1 MDPAT
6 CFIEKLLEK
15 LLDYTIN
22 ALGRQVG
29 YMIFYRNNIDE
40 LRSQIQ
46 DLNQK
51 QEAMQHL
58 IDEAI
63 RNCERIELQVESW
76 MSGVDDI
83 KMQAEQFFNE
93 EGQSQTRCSRTSCP
107 NLCSCYQLSRRAKKM
122 ALKVKDLAKKKK
134 DLNKVS
140 HLPSP
145 KCRHLIDDKMNEGLD
160 SRLQII
166 DQVMEALRNSSINM
180 VGLCGLGGIGKT
192 TIAKEVAKKLE
203 NKKMFRKVIMV
214 TISKDMNIVEI
225 QRQIVEMLG
234 MRLEEVNEEVRS
246 SRLFDRLKQEENMLP
261 ILDDLWGE
269 LDFGKVGI
277 PFIGDKNNNKKNEGC
292 KILLTS
298 RNKTLLSDVMK
309 CEKIIGVGVLQEE
322 EAQELFKRIAELS
335 IESSNP
341 GLMSIA
347 GEIVQ
352 KCGGLPLAIVTAA
365 KALRNKDQNIWEDAL
380 TRLRNPLRRNITGIK
395 EVDQILRLSYD
406 QLTKENQHIFLFSSM
421 LSHDP
426 LIQDLLM
433 YSVGLGFLKHIE
445 NMEDARVGISAVV
458 SKLKSLNLFLDSF
471 SSQHFTIHDVI
482 RDVALSIASNELCA
496 FIWRHK
502 RLNAWPEQNLLEGY
516 KGICLEKSD
525 IRDLPEELLAPRLE
539 FFLLNSEN
547 RDLAIPDTFF
557 KSTKDLKLLSF
568 INVCFSSL
576 PFLNSLK
583 KLKTLCLHS
592 CLLKDMTQVGSLK
605 QLTTLSL
612 AYSEIEHLPF
622 ELAMLTS
629 LQMLNLAHCTKL
641 KVIPPKLL
649 SSWEKLE
656 VLSMENSFN
665 QWEAKGSSECNVNAS
680 LVELKDLP
688 ISSLDIC
695 IPDPSILPENLFS
708 DKKLKRYR
716 IIIGENWRWDCNHE
730 TSKTLKL
737 ELNENVHSKHGV
749 QKLLEGVEDLYLCG
763 SNGLEHVLHNRF
775 PYLRHLQI
783 KSNDDVEYIVLSS
796 THQEVAL
803 PMLETLNLE
812 KLNVLK
818 KLCQGPI
825 APTFFQNL
833 KVIKVSGCQQLKWIF
848 SASMIGS
855 FSQLVEIEIR
865 DCDSLKEV
873 VTSAIEDSSDQPK
886 FANDVIVFKK
896 LRTLKMERLPV
907 LIDFYMQDRA
917 ANNHYNTASKS
928 LFNNKVLFQ
937 MLELLEL
944 SDLDNLIS
952 SIWNDQPSDSSFSNL
967 KRLDVDS
974 CGFVVLVPFQVLRSL
989 HSLEELAVGQCENLE
1004 VVFDLDDL
1012 NDCKERQ
1019 SSSVVLPLKKLS
1031 LWSLPKLKNVWSNHH
1046 QGNVS
1051 FQSLSQ
1057 IDSKYSLLSCNKV
1070 LFPMLER
1077 LELSDLDN
1085 LTSSRWNDQLFD
1097 SSVSNLKRLFVW
1109 SCGFVI
1115 LVPFQVL
1122 RSLHSLEELE
1132 VEECEKL
1139 EVVFYL
1145 EDLNN
1150 CKEPQSSSVVVPLK
1164 KLRLSRLPKLKN
1176 VWGNQHQENVSF
1188 QSLRQIE
1195 VVNCDSLMS
1204 VFPASITKGML
1215 HCLEQLE
1222 VQDCADLEVIVAK
1235 DQVSESLDAACVCP
1249 RLTSLELFDLP
1260 NLRNFYAQRHKLEWP
1275 NVQQLEI
1282 DACGEIQIFEKVSS
1296 SSEIHREE
1304 RTIDSIYP
1312 LLSCNKDDR
1321 FSVNLFSNLK
1331 ELVVE
1336 RCGSMRLVPFQ
1347 VIRSLNSLEEL
1358 QVTDCEKLEVVFD
1371 LEDLNDCEE
1380 GQSSSVVVPL
1390 KKLILEDLPK
1400 LKNVWSNHHRGNVSF
1415 QTSRQIDSKNPL
1427 LSRNKDD
1434 RFSVNLFSNLKELDV
1449 GRCGFVILVPF
1460 QVLRSLH
1467 SLEVLLMNGCE
1478 ELEVVFNLEDLND
1491 CKEGQ
1496 SSSVVLPLK
1505 NLSLWNLPKLKNVWS
1520 NHHRENVSFQ
1530 SLRQI
1535 EVVNCGSL
1543 TSVFPA
1549 SIARG
1554 MLHCLEQLVVRN
1566 CADMEVI
1573 VATDQVSES
1582 LDAAFVCPRLTCLEF
1597 KHLPNLRNFYAQRHK
1612 LEWPHLHK
1620 LFIDDC
1626 DEIELFEKDVSSS
1639 SEVHGKEGY

>member
-40 LRSQIQ
+40 LRSQMQ

-907 LIDFYMQDRA
+907 LIDFYMQGRA

-974 CGFVVLVPFQVLRSL
+974 CGFV
-989 HSLEELAVGQCENLE
+989 
-1004 VVFDLDDL
+1004 
-1012 NDCKERQ
+1012 
-1019 SSSVVLPLKKLS
+1019 
-1031 LWSLPKLKNVWSNHH
+1031 
-1046 QGNVS
+1046 
-1051 FQSLSQ
+1051 
-1057 IDSKYSLLSCNKV
+1057 V

-1139 EVVFYL
+1139 EVVFDL
-1145 EDLNN
+1145 EDLND

-1176 VWGNQHQENVSF
+1176 VWGKHHQENVSF

-1195 VVNCDSLMS
+1195 V
-1204 VFPASITKGML
+1204 
-1215 HCLEQLE
+1215 
-1222 VQDCADLEVIVAK
+1222 
-1235 DQVSESLDAACVCP
+1235 
-1249 RLTSLELFDLP
+1249 LF
-1260 NLRNFYAQRHKLEWP
+1260 
-1275 NVQQLEI
+1275 
-1282 DACGEIQIFEKVSS
+1282 
-1296 SSEIHREE
+1296 
-1304 RTIDSIYP
+1304 
-1312 LLSCNKDDR
+1312 
-1321 FSVNLFSNLK
+1321 
-1331 ELVVE
+1331 
-1336 RCGSMRLVPFQ
+1336 
-1347 VIRSLNSLEEL
+1347 
-1358 QVTDCEKLEVVFD
+1358 CE
-1371 LEDLNDCEE
+1371 
-1380 GQSSSVVVPL
+1380 
-1390 KKLILEDLPK
+1390 
-1400 LKNVWSNHHRGNVSF
+1400 
-1415 QTSRQIDSKNPL
+1415 
-1427 LSRNKDD
+1427 
-1434 RFSVNLFSNLKELDV
+1434 
-1449 GRCGFVILVPF
+1449 
-1460 QVLRSLH
+1460 
-1467 SLEVLLMNGCE
+1467 
-1478 ELEVVFNLEDLND
+1478 
-1491 CKEGQ
+1491 
-1496 SSSVVLPLK
+1496 
-1505 NLSLWNLPKLKNVWS
+1505 
-1520 NHHRENVSFQ
+1520 
-1530 SLRQI
+1530 
-1535 EVVNCGSL
+1535 SL

-1573 VATDQVSES
+1573 VAKDQVSES
-1582 LDAAFVCPRLTCLEF
+1582 LDAAFVRPRLTSLELF
-1597 KHLPNLRNFYAQRHK
+1597 DLPNLRNFYAQRHK
-1612 LEWPHLHK
+1612 LEWPNVQQLET
-1620 LFIDDC
+1620 DAC
-1626 DEIELFEKDVSSS
+1626 GEIQIFEKVSSS
-1639 SEVHGKEGY
+1639 SEIHGEESTIDSIYPLLSCNKDDRFLVNLFSNLKELFVERCGFVILVPLQLLKSLHSLEELTVNKCEELEVVFDLEDLNDCERDNHHQWLCH